1 MTIELKADASA
12 AGRLLK
18 HFWSVCT
25 GAGRANEGLRADW
38 QEHLRLAVNEC
49 GFKYV
54 RFHGLYHDDMFV
66 YQEQNGRA
74 IYNFQ
79 YVEILFDKLLEIG
92 VKPFVEF
99 GFCPGDL
106 ATEKGTVFWWKG
118 NGSPPKDYAKW
129 AELIRRTVAH
139 WIERYGLAEV
149 RSWYFEVWN
158 EPNLHPFFRGSKS
171 QYFEL
176 YKVTAKALKEID
188 SQLRIG
194 GPATSNFVPDARF
207 DGETEDTSHHK
218 VVTGAKDINALD
230 WQPVWMKQFLAFC
243 QREKLPMDFVS
254 CHPYPTDWAL
264 DEHAPDGFRKNTRE
278 VGATPRDLKLIRKI
292 VNESP
297 YPMAEI
303 HLTEWSSS
311 SSPRD
316 FTHDFLQAATYV
328 TKANLESI
336 GAVDSLSYW
345 TFTDVFEEGGC
356 GDTIFHG
363 GFGMINLQGI
373 VKPTFH
379 AYRFMNALGDEL
391 LGKGTSGV
399 VTRCSKTK
407 RLSAIAWH
415 YPPEMPQSVPASFD
429 SRDKAYETLALG
441 EPEQLNIELTGLK
454 PGAKILVETLDK
466 QNGNAMGAW
475 EAMGKPE
482 NPTREQTRQLREK
495 AAATKQER
503 FAADANGSFKL
514 QRAIEPWSV
523 VLIVET
529 DGGKRMGANE

>member
-1 MTIELKADASA
+1 MPIELKASATDA
-12 AGRLLK
+12 GKPLK
-18 HFWSVCT
+18 HFWSFCA

-38 QEHLRLAVNEC
+38 QEQLRLAVKEC
-49 GFKYV
+49 GFKYI

-66 YQEQNGRA
+66 YREEKGRA

-79 YVEILFDKLLEIG
+79 YLDILFDKLLEIG
-92 VKPFVEF
+92 IKPFVEF

-129 AELIRRTVAH
+129 GELIRRTVKN
-139 WIERYGLAEV
+139 WIARYGIEEV

-158 EPNLHPFFRGSKS
+158 EPNLHPFFRGTKS

-176 YKVTAKALKEID
+176 YKVTARVLKGID
-188 SQLRIG
+188 PGLRVG

-207 DGETEDTSHHK
+207 NGETEDISCHR
-218 VVTGAKDINALD
+218 VVTEAKDLDALD
-230 WQPVWMKQFLAFC
+230 WQPAWVKQFLTFC
-243 QREKLPMDFVS
+243 RREKLPVDFVS

-264 DEHAPDGFRKNTRE
+264 DEHGQGKKSTRG
-278 VGATPRDLKLIRKI
+278 VGATPRDLALVKQI
-292 VNESP
+292 VAVSP
-297 YPMAEI
+297 YPNAEI

-328 TKANLESI
+328 TKANLDSI
-336 GAVDSLSYW
+336 GTVDSLSHW
-345 TFTDVFEEGGC
+345 TFTDVFEEGGA

-391 LGKGTSGV
+391 ISKGASGV
-399 VTRCSKTK
+399 VTRCSKTGK
-407 RLSAIAWH
+407 LVALAYH
-415 YPPEMPQSVPASFD
+415 YPPEMSLSVPASFD
-429 SRDKAYETLALG
+429 SRDQAKETLALG
-441 EPEQLNIELTGLK
+441 KPEQLNIELTGLK
-454 PGAKILVETLDK
+454 PNAPILVETLDK
-466 QNGNAMGAW
+466 THGNAMAAW
-475 EAMGKPE
+475 EAMGSPE
-482 NPTREQTRQLREK
+482 SPTREQAQLLRQK
-495 AAATKQER
+495 AAMPKQEHVQ
-503 FAADANGSFKL
+503 AGTNGCFKL
-514 QRAIEPWSV
+514 RRPIEPWSV
-523 VLIVET
+523 VMIREL
-529 DGGKRMGANE
+529 